1 VVHCRLLA
9 NDPRMNWEIVL
20 GCLIIFVARLGDVSL
35 DTLRVVFVIRGRR
48 LWAWGLGFFQVL
60 IWVFALTTVVDNLD
74 KPVYAV
80 TYALG
85 FACGNFLGMTIENWL
100 AHGEQVIR
108 VFSRQGDSLAARL
121 RGHGYR
127 VTVFDGRGRDGPVW
141 LLYIEASRKKIKD
154 VARLARSMD
163 PTCFYVIEDVRAVS
177 AVAPGMTGTTPSTT
191 ETSPP
196 PVPQAAP

>member
-1 VVHCRLLA
+1 
-9 NDPRMNWEIVL
+9 MNWDLVL
-20 GCLIIFVARLGDVSL
+20 GCLLIFVARLGDVSL
-35 DTLRVVFVIRGRR
+35 DTLRVVFVIRGKR
-48 LWAWGLGFFQVL
+48 LWVWCLGFVQVL
-60 IWVFALTTVVDNLD
+60 IWVFALTRVVHNLD
-74 KPVYAV
+74 QPAYAV

-85 FACGNFLGMTIENWL
+85 FACGNFAGMTIENWL

-141 LLYIEASRKKIKD
+141 LLYIEATRKRIND
-154 VARLARSMD
+154 VAKLARSMD

-177 AVAPGMTGTTPSTT
+177 TVVPAANSSAPPS
-191 ETSPP
+191 P
-196 PVPQAAP
+196 

>member
-1 VVHCRLLA
+1 
-9 NDPRMNWEIVL
+9 MNWDLVF
-20 GCLIIFVARLGDVSL
+20 GCMLIFIARLGDVSL
-35 DTLRVVFVIRGRR
+35 DTLRVVSVIRGRR
-48 LWAWGLGFFQVL
+48 LWAWMLGFVQVL
-60 IWVFALTTVVDNLD
+60 IWVFALTQVVNRLD
-74 KPVYAV
+74 QPAYAL
-80 TYALG
+80 TYAFG

-141 LLYIEASRKKIKD
+141 LLYIEATRKKIKD

-177 AVAPGMTGTTPSTT
+177 TVVPG
-191 ETSPP
+191 TSSQPTASP
-196 PVPQAAP
+196 

>member
-1 VVHCRLLA
+1 
-9 NDPRMNWEIVL
+9 MNWDIVA
-20 GCLIIFVARLGDVSL
+20 GCLFIFVARLGDVSL

-48 LWAWGLGFFQVL
+48 LWAWCLGFVQVL
-60 IWVFALTTVVDNLD
+60 IWVFALTSVFKNLD
-74 KPVYAV
+74 KPAFALF
-80 TYALG
+80 YALG

-141 LLYIEASRKKIKD
+141 LLYIEATRKKIKD

-177 AVAPGMTGTTPSTT
+177 TVSQGTSSATPSTT
-191 ETSPP
+191 EASPP
-196 PVPQAAP
+196 TVPQAAP

>member
-1 VVHCRLLA
+1 MSW
-9 NDPRMNWEIVL
+9 DIVW
-20 GCLIIFVARLGDVSL
+20 GCLFIFVARLGDVSL

-48 LWAWGLGFFQVL
+48 LWAWCLGFVQVL
-60 IWVFALTTVVDNLD
+60 IWVFALTSVFQNLD
-74 KPVYAV
+74 KPAYAIC
-80 TYALG
+80 YALG

-141 LLYIEASRKKIKD
+141 LLYIEATRKKIKD

-177 AVAPGMTGTTPSTT
+177 SVAHPD
-191 ETSPP
+191 SPP
-196 PVPQAAP
+196 PQAAP

>member
-1 VVHCRLLA
+1 
-9 NDPRMNWEIVL
+9 MNWEVVL

-74 KPVYAV
+74 KPVYAI

-85 FACGNFLGMTIENWL
+85 FACGNYLGMTIENWL

-141 LLYIEASRKKIKD
+141 LLYIEATRKKIKD

-177 AVAPGMTGTTPSTT
+177 AVTPGMTSTTPSST
-191 ETSPP
+191 ESSPP
-196 PVPQAAP
+196 PSVPQAAP

>member
-1 VVHCRLLA
+1 MTW
-9 NDPRMNWEIVL
+9 DINWELVL
-20 GCLIIFVARLGDVSL
+20 GCLFIFVARLGDVSL

-48 LWAWGLGFFQVL
+48 LWAWCLGFVQVL
-60 IWVFALTTVVDNLD
+60 IWVFALTSVFKNLD
-74 KPVYAV
+74 KPAYALF
-80 TYALG
+80 YALG

-141 LLYIEASRKKIKD
+141 LLYIEATRKKIK
-154 VARLARSMD
+154 VASQ
-163 PTCFYVIEDVRAVS
+163 PT
-177 AVAPGMTGTTPSTT
+177 
-191 ETSPP
+191 
-196 PVPQAAP
+196 

>member
-1 VVHCRLLA
+1 
-9 NDPRMNWEIVL
+9 MNWDIVL
-20 GCLIIFVARLGDVSL
+20 GCLIIFIARLGDVSL

-48 LWAWGLGFFQVL
+48 LWAWMLGFAQVL
-60 IWVFALTTVVDNLD
+60 IWVFALTSVFKNLD
-74 KPVYAV
+74 QPVYAI
-80 TYALG
+80 TYAFG
-85 FACGNFLGMTIENWL
+85 FACGNYLGMTIENWL

-141 LLYIEASRKKIKD
+141 LLYIEATRKRIKD

-177 AVAPGMTGTTPSTT
+177 AVTPGMTPTANTTT
-191 ETSPP
+191 TSPP
-196 PVPQAAP
+196 PSVPQAAP